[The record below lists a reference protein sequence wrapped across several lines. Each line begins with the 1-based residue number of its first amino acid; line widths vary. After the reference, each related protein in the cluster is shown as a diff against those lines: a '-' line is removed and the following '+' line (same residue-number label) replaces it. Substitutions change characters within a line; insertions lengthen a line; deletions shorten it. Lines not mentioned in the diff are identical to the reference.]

1 MASEAEPEAATI
13 AHPASAKGGAAAGAP
28 SPMPDPAAAAARAA
42 TARSRAAPPGK
53 GAAWSQIVRADA
65 ALATPPQK
73 LEPPPLAQ
81 RPTVRSLQPRAE
93 HPADDGDDDGMGP
106 FERVVPRKQQQH
118 QAAAAAAAAAGMLA
132 AGKPGPP
139 HGRPTGGSA
148 TGGGGGGLPRRGS
161 GPLQQPPQPQQPQLP
176 QQQRQSTRSSG
187 GAVGGQARQEQQQ
200 APQQNTVSRG
210 SNESPSPGGG
220 SGSGGGGVSTE
231 GITAAA
237 AALPAAHAEPQGD
250 AESHSREAA
259 TAVADEPVKPAKPA
273 WGRAAVAATP
283 AAAAAA
289 VVVPPVMGAV
299 AWPTLGDAKQ
309 KAAAPSMR
317 SSDDAAK
324 TAPSEG
330 GAALRSVYV
339 AGGRAPGIGPSL
351 VSGSQHLD
359 VGGGASAGRGAGLRH
374 GGGGGPRGYG
384 GGAAFAGPPGMAFF
398 IPPPGGSMA
407 VASVPGGAYFPG
419 YPAAVVGPMPA
430 VLPAD
435 AAVAAAAAA
444 AAAAAMAQAS
454 MSVQALLIRQIEYY
468 FRHASLYLPPLTL
481 HIENLCRDIFLR
493 SKMDEQ
499 GFIDV
504 AVIAQFNRVKM
515 LTNDTALI
523 LDSLRNS
530 AVVEIQGER
539 LRKREDWMNWLLPS
553 AATGGGGGG
562 GGGGIAVLGP
572 ISPGAV
578 SDRGEEGRLFWERQ
592 GLQGS
597 RRPSEANS
605 VVASSDSGSVVPRLD
620 AATAAA
626 GKRAGKEDNS
636 RPSQLKATQTEPKRA
651 ADEPGAPAAAR
662 AADAG
667 VPQAVAT
674 TAQRAISEAAAVI
687 AGDTSGTGRAGGDHT
702 PGPAQASGVLEV
714 PSRAQGAADVAV
726 TSGQGAPEEVGGEEK
741 GKVAQDEPS
750 PRNAS
755 AKAAEGGSASSRAS
769 LLKGGTAMLPPGVK
783 AAAKQRDGEIDADD
797 EGEWEMPSSLNAGKR
812 VAQPQSALLHRAPG
826 AHAKAGGLSA
836 AFAAQQSAADAGRG
850 EEEDTFQLDEELEVN
865 RATKGRIENSM
876 QATDRRA
883 VEDDDDDDSDA
894 GVHNA
899 HHLIVVTQKRIKPRS
914 TEARGDMVKKPID
927 GFQIPQ
933 QEGRQGRS
941 RRASSSLPGRTKDV
955 HENGVRVGKET
966 ANNGYHNGS
975 RALLQLDGDSVRAV
989 VGSLGSSAGSL
1000 SAGSGSEGG
1009 HSTRPPRGNK
1019 GLSNGGPSS
1028 SHNSQQAG
1036 RSRVRFISGHADR
1049 KGVIAD
1055 SPPTSES
1062 LGFFFRSTPPE
1073 SSSSL
1078 GLLSSSWAAG
1088 GKLGSSPAST
1098 LSVGNG
1104 SIMGASPKSL
1114 PQQQH
1119 TSYALLEDNGFRE
1132 QKYSHFYKRCMKERK
1147 RLGIGCSE
1155 EMNTLFRFWS
1165 YFLRTNFN
1173 QAMYDDFRR
1182 LAVEDSA
1189 AGVSYGLECLFRF
1202 YSYGLE
1208 SCFEQSMYDDFEKLT
1223 LDTYNKGNLY
1233 GLEKYWA
1240 FHHYRS
1246 KDRQA
1251 PALQK
1256 DPELE
1261 RILATDFQELEDFH
1275 RARECTSNGTIPAC
1289 VNGGLGQGSCS
1300 AALVVSEAGSLVP
1313 AVASGSRAPIG
1324 NQLSGATSTPPITS
1338 IAVS

>member
-42 TARSRAAPPGK
+42 TASSRAAPPGK

-73 LEPPPLAQ
+73 LEPPLLAQ

-106 FERVVPRKQQQH
+106 FERVVPRKQQQQH

-139 HGRPTGGSA
+139 NGRPTGGSA

-176 QQQRQSTRSSG
+176 QQHRQPTRSTG
-187 GAVGGQARQEQQQ
+187 GAVAGQTRQEQQQ
-200 APQQNTVSRG
+200 APQQNT
-210 SNESPSPGGG
+210 P
-220 SGSGGGGVSTE
+220 
-231 GITAAA
+231 
-237 AALPAAHAEPQGD
+237 HGD

-309 KAAAPSMR
+309 KAAAPSIR
-317 SSDDAAK
+317 SSDDTAK
-324 TAPSEG
+324 TAPSDG
-330 GAALRSVYV
+330 GAAL
-339 AGGRAPGIGPSL
+339 
-351 VSGSQHLD
+351 SGSQHLD

-374 GGGGGPRGYG
+374 SGGGGPRGYG

-398 IPPPGGSMA
+398 IPPPGGTMA
-407 VASVPGGAYFPG
+407 VASVPGGTYFPG

-454 MSVQALLIRQIEYY
+454 LPLQALLIRQID
-468 FRHASLYLPPLTL
+468 
-481 HIENLCRDIFLR
+481 IENLCRDIFLR

-499 GFIDV
+499 GFIDI

-530 AVVEIQGER
+530 AVVEIQG
-539 LRKREDWMNWLLPS
+539 
-553 AATGGGGGG
+553 
-562 GGGGIAVLGP
+562 
-572 ISPGAV
+572 
-578 SDRGEEGRLFWERQ
+578 RLFWERH
-592 GLQGS
+592 GFQGS

-620 AATAAA
+620 AAPVAA

-636 RPSQLKATQTEPKRA
+636 RPLQLKATQTEPKRA

-674 TAQRAISEAAAVI
+674 TAQRASSEAAAVN
-687 AGDTSGTGRAGGDHT
+687 AGDTSGTSRAGGDHT
-702 PGPAQASGVLEV
+702 PGPAEASGVLEV
-714 PSRAQGAADVAV
+714 PSRAPGAADVAV
-726 TSGQGAPEEVGGEEK
+726 TSGLGAPEVGGEEK
-741 GKVAQDEPS
+741 GKVAQDEP
-750 PRNAS
+750 PPGNAS
-755 AKAAEGGSASSRAS
+755 AKAAEGGSTSTRAS

-797 EGEWEMPSSLNAGKR
+797 EGEWEMPSSRNAGKR
-812 VAQPQSALLHRAPG
+812 VARPRSALLHRTAG

-865 RATKGRIENSM
+865 GATKGRTENSI

-883 VEDDDDDDSDA
+883 VDDDDDDDSDA

-899 HHLIVVTQKRIKPRS
+899 HHLIVVTQKRIKPWS
-914 TEARGDMVKKPID
+914 TEGRGDMVKKPIE

-941 RRASSSLPGRTKDV
+941 RRACSSLPGRNKDA

-966 ANNGYHNGS
+966 VNNGYHNGS
-975 RALLQLDGDSVRAV
+975 RALLQLEGDSMRAV

-1028 SHNSQQAG
+1028 SHNGQQAG

-1049 KGVIAD
+1049 KGVTAD
-1055 SPPTSES
+1055 SPLTTES
-1062 LGFFFRSTPPE
+1062 LGFFFGSTPPE

-1104 SIMGASPKSL
+1104 PIMGASPKSL

-1155 EMNTLFRFWS
+1155 VGYEMEDAGLVFGLTSTGSRLHSHACICLCLDVVQEMNTLFRFWS

-1189 AGVSYGLECLFRF
+1189 AGFSYGLECLFRF

-1223 LDTYNKGNLY
+1223 LETYNKGNLY

-1300 AALVVSEAGSLVP
+1300 SASVVSEAGSLVP

-1324 NQLSGATSTPPITS
+1324 NQLSGTSSTPPITS